1 MRRLPLAALLCWL
14 AAPTPAAAQ
23 RFGEDRPA
31 PGTPP
36 AAPAPKP
43 VPTPAPPKDLPGFP
57 TGVPATPTRAP
68 TRPAAA
74 PVAPETPHEWA
85 VRPEHGEWFLC
96 VKSYVGDLAKAQA
109 VELAGL
115 IRAQHKCPAYLF
127 ERNAEDRQREEQRR
141 ADFRA
146 GKAAELAPF
155 LQLQG
160 QMKAEAAAR
169 GVEYADVPT
178 VYRMPKVTVEPQW
191 AVLVGGYPDADAARK
206 ALTTVREW
214 PVPGNVQLMQAAVSD
229 LPGDDGKIV
238 TQGTYINPY
247 RSAMVAPNPTAR
259 RAVAQANGIDP
270 AIFTL
275 NAAEPLSLLK
285 CEKSWTL
292 IVKDFTVP
300 ATLHGKGQ
308 ESSVMA
314 RLFSDNESARRLH
327 ATSQQAF
334 TLATALRSE
343 PMERAARAAAA
354 HAGLTPRPL
363 DSYVLHHR
371 TGSRVTVGQFDAPDD
386 PALLEMQRLLS
397 NMYFQVA
404 DKTAG
409 GVVRGED
416 RRLFDGITPMPIPRK
431 P

>member
-14 AAPTPAAAQ
+14 AAPNPAAAQ
-23 RFGEDRPA
+23 RFGEDRAAPKAPA
-31 PGTPP
+31 
-36 AAPAPKP
+36 AAPAP
-43 VPTPAPPKDLPGFP
+43 TPAAPPALPDFP
-57 TGVPATPTRAP
+57 TGVPSTPTRTPTRA
-68 TRPAAA
+68 AVA
-74 PVAPETPHEWA
+74 PVAAVAPEPPHEWA
-85 VRPEHGEWFLC
+85 VRAEHGEWLIC

-115 IRAQHKCPAYLF
+115 VRTQHKAAAYLF

-169 GVEYADVPT
+169 GVEYADAPT

-191 AVLVGGYPDADAARK
+191 AVLVGGFKDADAARK
-206 ALTTVREW
+206 ALNAVREW
-214 PVPGNVQLMQAAVSD
+214 PVPANERLMDRAVTSR
-229 LPGDDGKIV
+229 PGDDGKVV
-238 TQGTYINPY
+238 TEGKYINPY
-247 RSAMVAPNPTAR
+247 RSAMVVPNPTAR
-259 RAVAQANGIDP
+259 RAPSQANAVDP
-270 AIFTL
+270 ALFTL
-275 NAAEPLSLLK
+275 NAEEPLSLLR
-285 CEKSWTL
+285 CEKNWTL

-300 ATLHGKGQ
+300 ATVQGKDQ
-308 ESSVMA
+308 ESSVMK
-314 RLFSDNESARRLH
+314 RLFNGDEADKLLHSTAR
-327 ATSQQAF
+327 QAF
-334 TLATALRSE
+334 VLATALRSE
-343 PMERAARAAAA
+343 SMERAARAAAA

-397 NMYFQVA
+397 NMYFQVS

-409 GVVRGED
+409 GVRSED